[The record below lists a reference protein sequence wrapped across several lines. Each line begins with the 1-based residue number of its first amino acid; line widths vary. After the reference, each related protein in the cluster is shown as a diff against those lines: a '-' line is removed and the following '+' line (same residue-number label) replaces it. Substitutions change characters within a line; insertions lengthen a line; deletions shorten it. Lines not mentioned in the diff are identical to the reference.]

1 MLPQRRM
8 GRVPDALPTKYSA
21 TRLDLDPL
29 GIESMAAMTEPLG
42 SELPGLATAATL
54 NHKSVLA

>member
-8 GRVPDALPTKYSA
+8 GGVPDALPTKYSA
-21 TRLDLDPL
+21 TRLDLSPL
-29 GIESMAAMTEPLG
+29 RIEGVAAMAKPLG
-42 SELPGLATAATL
+42 SELPSAATAATL